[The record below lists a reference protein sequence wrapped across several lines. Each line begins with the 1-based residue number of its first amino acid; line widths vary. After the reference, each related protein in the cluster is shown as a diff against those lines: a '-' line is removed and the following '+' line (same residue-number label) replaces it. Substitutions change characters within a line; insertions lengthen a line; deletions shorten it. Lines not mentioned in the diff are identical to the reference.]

1 MWRFNYKSIL
11 ELESEMVKVRVASVA
26 QVALKVLNQEWMG
39 ITVSE
44 IKRVGA
50 REEMKKYNKVKEKG
64 SLWEYTLNLAK
75 SFLILLPVA
84 SCTCALSSRGFS
96 HLYHGAQD
104 FWK

>member
-1 MWRFNYKSIL
+1 MWCFNYKSIL
-11 ELESEMVKVRVASVA
+11 ELESEMVKIRVASVA
-26 QVALKVLNQEWMG
+26 QVELKVLSREWMG

-50 REEMKKYNKVKEKG
+50 RVEMKKYSKVEEKG

-104 FWK
+104 FLK